1 MKNTGWRMVDWDENT
16 RIAEFKIDNPHDKLV
31 SYEEAKAQALKRLRD
46 HVAPYLARIEELE
59 QDKFVEAG
67 ALPPLKAWRCDYSH
81 KAIVVAKTKRRA
93 AELTRESRYGFNLS
107 WHKCKDEWWY
117 HLAHEEAI
125 WVEER
130 DDQKQ
135 GTGVFYKPLSREEA
149 EQILE
154 LHISPYRTMNIDE
167 LLALVGQTLTAT
179 GISSQGI
186 PYKITTEVEQG
197 TSVSSGQEVICVQI
211 GIDADRG
218 WMLPWVSVLRDLPER
233 VVVGTEEWVK
243 EGF

>member
-1 MKNTGWRMVDWDENT
+1 MKDTGWKMVDSGPDT
-16 RIAEFKIDNPHDKLV
+16 RIAEFKTDNPNDALV
-31 SYEEAKAQALKRLRD
+31 SYQEAKADALKRLKD

-59 QDKFVEAG
+59 QDMFVEAG
-67 ALPPLKAWRCDYSH
+67 ALPPLKAWKQEYSH
-81 KAIVVAKTKRRA
+81 SVITAKTKKRA
-93 AELTRESRYGFNLS
+93 MELAGESRYRFDSS
-107 WHKCKDEWWY
+107 WRECADDWWY
-117 HLAHEEAI
+117 HLAHEEAV
-125 WVEER
+125 WVEELDEQER
-130 DDQKQ
+130 
-135 GTGVFYKPLSREEA
+135 GTGIFYKPLAREEA
-149 EQILE
+149 KQIIEPL
-154 LHISPYRTMNIDE
+154 LSPYRTMNIDE
-167 LLALVGQTLTAT
+167 LLALAGQTLTAT